1 MVHRL
6 RIARAATRQPNNK
19 GEQQMRKLK
28 TMGVAMVA
36 VLAMTAVAAS
46 AAHAE
51 NLTAPGK
58 TSVIL
63 KAEGSGEQKFTVTKG
78 IVNCTTLAI
87 EQQTVAVPAN
97 EIEVAPTYSG
107 CKAFGFNATVNFR
120 SCKYKFTTSGANQE
134 ANVSIVGCTTGAA
147 NEIEITNI
155 GNNCKI
161 NVPPQTLS
169 TKVKFD
175 NEGTGATADVKLT
188 ANIVNDIEYTEHGT
202 SCSHDGTLQANGTYV
217 GNATIKGFEDTA
229 GGTAGSQVG
238 ILVD

>member
-58 TSVIL
+58 SSVIL
-63 KAEGSGEQKFTVTKG
+63 TAEAASEQKLTTDKG
-78 IVNCTTLAI
+78 VLNCTAVHI
-87 EQQTVAVPAN
+87 APQTVNVPAN
-97 EIEVAPTYSG
+97 EIEVAPTYTG
-107 CKAFGFNATVNFR
+107 CKDFGFNAAVNFK

-134 ANVSIVGCTTGAA
+134 ANFSIVGCATGAA

-161 NVPPQTLS
+161 NVPPQTLA
-169 TKVKFD
+169 TKVKFN
-175 NEGTGATADVKLT
+175 NEGTGATADLKLT
-188 ANIVNDIEYTEHGT
+188 ANIVKDIEYTERGT
-202 SCSHDGTLQANGTYV
+202 SCAHNGVLTTDGTYV
-217 GNATIKGFEDTA
+217 GNMTIKGFEDVS
-229 GGTAGSQVG
+229 GLEGTQVG